1 MGSMLHVVNGDATLA
16 LLKQSTVKGT
26 FLVWKDMLMEGP
38 VAEKGGE
45 LDLKARAAFLQANYG
60 ADPAKYQ
67 SEMKALFAAIEKT
80 ARGKDEVVFWF
91 EEDFFC
97 QIHLVYLLA
106 HLPTGLKAKG
116 RAWVICP
123 EKPLGVRLPSAFA
136 KLLDGR
142 LPLEPALLT
151 LAAKVWKAYSS
162 SSTEGWEAFLKW
174 AQSGDGFAPWPLLK
188 SGLRAHLGRLPTVN
202 GSLSAMETALLRSL
216 SDGPL
221 DFAHFARRVWSE
233 PMVRPLGLGDMQ
245 IARYALDLASRAR
258 PLLYIEGSESSPGPG
273 QGIHPGDWKLHL
285 TDAGQARF
293 AELPGSPKGN
303 GKVTGA
309 AKGGAPK
316 AKAGSAKSGK
326 PAKPKAAKPAK
337 PAKSGKGG
345 KDVKP
350 KAANPVKAAKPKWG
364 KPDKSSKPVKRS
376 KAPAKR
382 R

>member
-1 MGSMLHVVNGDATLA
+1 
-16 LLKQSTVKGT
+16 
-26 FLVWKDMLMEGP
+26 
-38 VAEKGGE
+38 
-45 LDLKARAAFLQANYG
+45 
-60 ADPAKYQ
+60 
-67 SEMKALFAAIEKT
+67 
-80 ARGKDEVVFWF
+80 VVFWF

-151 LAAKVWKAYSS
+151 LASKVWKAFSASS
-162 SSTEGWEAFLKW
+162 VEGWDDFLKW

-188 SGLRAHLGRLPTVN
+188 SGLRAHLGRLPTAN

-285 TDAGQARF
+285 TDAGFARF
-293 AELPGSPKGN
+293 AELPSAGKPKAKGN
-303 GKVTGA
+303 GKGTGGAKSKSRKGNAKVTGA
-309 AKGGAPK
+309 GKGKAPK
-316 AKAGSAKSGK
+316 ARPAKSAKAATSAKVGK
-326 PAKPKAAKPAK
+326 TAKPAK
-337 PAKSGKGG
+337 GKTSKVVKSAKS
-345 KDVKP
+345 
-350 KAANPVKAAKPKWG
+350 AKPIKA
-364 KPDKSSKPVKRS
+364 KKSGPPSKPSGKS
-376 KAPAKR
+376 PAR
-382 R
+382 RR

>member
-16 LLKQSTVKGT
+16 LLKQSPIKGT

-67 SEMKALFAAIEKT
+67 SEMKALFGAIEKT

-106 HLPTGLKAKG
+106 HLPAALRGKG
-116 RAWVICP
+116 RASVICP

-151 LAAKVWKAYSS
+151 LAMKVWKAYSAS
-162 SSTEGWEAFLKW
+162 SIEGWDAFLKW

-188 SGLRAHLGRLPTVN
+188 SGLRAHLGRLPTLN

-245 IARYALDLASRAR
+245 IARYALDLASRPK

-285 TDAGQARF
+285 TEAGEARF
-293 AELPGSPKGN
+293 AELPS
-303 GKVTGA
+303 T
-309 AKGGAPK
+309 
-316 AKAGSAKSGK
+316 GSAKSKPAAKAKAAKSAKSAKPVKVSRPVKGKGAKPGK
-326 PAKPKAAKPAK
+326 PAKVSTTAKAAKPAV
-337 PAKSGKGG
+337 KS
-345 KDVKP
+345 
-350 KAANPVKAAKPKWG
+350 
-364 KPDKSSKPVKRS
+364 
-376 KAPAKR
+376 AKR